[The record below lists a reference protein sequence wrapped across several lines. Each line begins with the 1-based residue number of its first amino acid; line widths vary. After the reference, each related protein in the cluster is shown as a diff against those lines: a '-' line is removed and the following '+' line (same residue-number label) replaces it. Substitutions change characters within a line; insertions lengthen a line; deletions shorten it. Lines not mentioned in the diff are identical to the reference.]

1 MNQITIDIKK
11 IVRLH
16 KKGVEINLQVLPRS
30 SQSKIVGLYNDAVKI
45 KLNNPPVDGQ
55 ANAECLRVVAKY
67 FGVSKTQVS
76 VLRGISS
83 RQKTILIKGVSVSAV
98 TQKLEVLNI

>member
-1 MNQITIDIKK
+1 MNQTTIDLKK

-16 KKGVEINLQVLPRS
+16 KKGVKINFQVLARS
-30 SQSKIVGLYNDAVKI
+30 SQSKIVGFHNDAVKI
-45 KLNNPPVDGQ
+45 KLNNPPVDRQ
-55 ANAECLRVVAKY
+55 ANAECCRVVAKY

-76 VLRGISS
+76 VLKGGSS